1 MRLTL
6 NLGAKYQHKS
16 KQNMTGG
23 LGQPPPPPSAF
34 DLSCQE
40 DKKRFFLSLL
50 TFAIVF
56 YVPQLRSYN
65 TIGTRS
71 TQPPCPIGG
80 MRGSIKTPRW
90 GNNNISGQCYQRSA
104 IINYEASIL
113 KTVKLSTYIMS
124 LES

>member
-80 MRGSIKTPRW
+80 MRGSIKTPR
-90 GNNNISGQCYQRSA
+90 
-104 IINYEASIL
+104 
-113 KTVKLSTYIMS
+113 
-124 LES
+124 